1 VLVVDDDP
9 SIRESVAEILELEGY
24 APVTAGNGQEALA
37 AVAHSVP
44 DLVLL
49 DMRMPIMD
57 GWAFAREIAPKRAE
71 LKLLVMTAAQ
81 DAEAWANQVHADG
94 FLAKPFDIDVML
106 AEVHRLCPLTR

>member
-9 SIRESVAEILELEGY
+9 AIRESVAEILELEGY
-24 APVTAGNGQEALA
+24 APMTAGNGQEALA
-37 AVAHSVP
+37 VVAQTAP

-57 GWAFAREIAPKRAE
+57 GWSFAREIAPRRAG

-81 DAEAWANQVHADG
+81 DAEAWANQVQADG
-94 FLAKPFDIDVML
+94 FLAKPFDLDVML
-106 AEVHRLCPLTR
+106 AEVHRLCPPTR